1 MKFTLKTQKEI
12 DVLLREDYSLEQIT
26 GVFVKQ
32 GKVVV
37 SIVRIY
43 QHIWDDK
50 KVSGIVYTHLRRQ
63 VSTYRKHV

>member
-1 MKFTLKTQKEI
+1 M
-12 DVLLREDYSLEQIT
+12 REDYSLEQIT